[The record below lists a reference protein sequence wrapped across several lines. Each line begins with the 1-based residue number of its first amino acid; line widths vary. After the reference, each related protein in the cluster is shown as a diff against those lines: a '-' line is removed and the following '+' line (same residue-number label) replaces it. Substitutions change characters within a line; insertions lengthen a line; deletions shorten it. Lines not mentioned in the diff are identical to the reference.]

1 MKMNDAELRES
12 CASTLAE
19 PDLLDASAISGTD
32 GVLADLS
39 GDHLDSMAF
48 ASQIV
53 EKLTSKG
60 HSVAT
65 AESLTAGLVSAA
77 IADIP
82 GASNCLSGG
91 VTTYQTHTKASVLG
105 VDEGLLQ
112 TSGPVDPDVAL
123 QMAAGA
129 ARLFGSTYGV
139 ATTGVAG
146 PGPAEGHA
154 AGTVYV
160 AVWSPAR
167 SNAVLYHFEGDRA
180 SVRAQAAEAAL
191 AELLKLL

>member
-1 MKMNDAELRES
+1 MKMNDTERHKGG
-12 CASTLAE
+12 ASTFAE
-19 PDLLDASAISGTD
+19 PDLLDTTPISGTD

-39 GDHLDSMAF
+39 GDHPDSMAF

-53 EKLTSKG
+53 EKLTCKG
-60 HSVAT
+60 NSVAT
-65 AESLTAGLVSAA
+65 AESLTAGLVSAS

-105 VDEGLLQ
+105 VDDGLLQ
-112 TSGPVDPDVAL
+112 TNGPVDPDVAL
-123 QMAAGA
+123 QMAAGV

-139 ATTGVAG
+139 STTGVAG
-146 PGPAEGHA
+146 PGPADGHS

-160 AVWSPAR
+160 AVWSLAR
-167 SNAVLYHFEGDRA
+167 SHASLYHFEGNRA
-180 SVRAQAAEAAL
+180 SVRARATEAAL

>member
-12 CASTLAE
+12 CTSTLAE
-19 PDLLDASAISGTD
+19 PNLLDASAISSTD
-32 GVLADLS
+32 GVLAGLS
-39 GDHLDSMAF
+39 GDHPDSMAF

-82 GASNCLSGG
+82 GASNCLCGG

-105 VDEGLLQ
+105 VDDGLLQ
-112 TSGPVDPDVAL
+112 ANGPVDPGVAL
-123 QMAAGA
+123 QMAAGV
-129 ARLFGSTYGV
+129 ARLFGSTFGV

-146 PGPAEGHA
+146 PGPAEGHP

-167 SNAVLYHFEGDRA
+167 SNAVLYHFEGSRA

>member
-1 MKMNDAELRES
+1 MAMNNAELHKGD
-12 CASTLAE
+12 ASTLAE
-19 PDLLDASAISGTD
+19 PDLLDASSVSGTD

-39 GDHLDSMAF
+39 GDGLDSMAF
-48 ASQIV
+48 ALQIV

-105 VDEGLLQ
+105 VDEGRLQ

-146 PGPAEGHA
+146 PGPAEGHP

>member
-1 MKMNDAELRES
+1 MAMNNAELHKGD
-12 CASTLAE
+12 ASTLAE
-19 PDLLDASAISGTD
+19 PDLLDASSVSGTD

-39 GDHLDSMAF
+39 GDGLDSMAF
-48 ASQIV
+48 ALQIV

-105 VDEGLLQ
+105 VDEGRLQ

-123 QMAAGA
+123 QMAAGV

-146 PGPAEGHA
+146 PGPAEGHP

>member
-1 MKMNDAELRES
+1 MAMNNAELHKGD
-12 CASTLAE
+12 ASTLAE
-19 PDLLDASAISGTD
+19 PDLLDASSVSGTD

-39 GDHLDSMAF
+39 GDGLDSMAF
-48 ASQIV
+48 ALQIV

-105 VDEGLLQ
+105 VDEGLLH

-146 PGPAEGHA
+146 PGPAEGRP